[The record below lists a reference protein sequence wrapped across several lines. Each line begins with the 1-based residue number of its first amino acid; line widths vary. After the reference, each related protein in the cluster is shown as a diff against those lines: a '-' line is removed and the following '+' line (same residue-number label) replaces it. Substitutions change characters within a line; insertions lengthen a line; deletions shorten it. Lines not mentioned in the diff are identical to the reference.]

1 VTSGREKGERGKGAR
16 ALQSGSARGTTG
28 REATAP
34 RRGEQE
40 LVRRYQGHG
49 DPAARDELVAR
60 LTPLA
65 RRILRRYRGGP
76 EPIEDLVQVGRVGIM
91 KAIQGFDPDR
101 GVALST
107 YATRVIDGELKH
119 YFRDCCEPLHIPRA
133 LHHTVV
139 RVAQAADDL
148 SASWTRRPAAADVAR
163 KLGLERPA
171 VIEALL
177 AGAAHETLPL
187 HVLDDRGEAAAGYV
201 EALGSEDRR
210 YEQIE
215 DRDALL
221 GALRRLS
228 PVERAGLVL
237 RAVQGKT
244 WPEVGE
250 RLGVSAS
257 YASRLVRRASTRLR
271 RTLYV

>member
-1 VTSGREKGERGKGAR
+1 M
-16 ALQSGSARGTTG
+16 
-28 REATAP
+28 
-34 RRGEQE
+34 
-40 LVRRYQGHG
+40 
-49 DPAARDELVAR
+49 AR

-65 RRILRRYRGGP
+65 WRILRGYRGGQDP
-76 EPIEDLVQVGRVGIM
+76 VEDLAQVARVGIM
-91 KAIQGFDPDR
+91 KAIRGFDPDR
-101 GVALST
+101 GFALST

-139 RVAQAADDL
+139 RVARATDDL
-148 SASWTRRPAAADVAR
+148 SASWTRCPATAEVAR
-163 KLGLERPA
+163 RVGLEPRA

-210 YEQIE
+210 FEQIE

-221 GALRRLS
+221 IALRRLT
-228 PVERAGLVL
+228 PVERAGLFL

-244 WPEVGE
+244 WPEIGE

-257 YASRLVRRASTRLR
+257 YASRLVRRAAARLR
-271 RTLYV
+271 RTLSA